1 MELTKAQQLSI
12 VLIIAARQA
21 VMNDKITKAMT
32 EKSTQAPPP
41 EREIRSWKISSER
54 DCGTWLLSRCT
65 EASAW
70 MRTIVGAHALS
81 PLTDRISG

>member
-1 MELTKAQQLSI
+1 M
-12 VLIIAARQA
+12 
-21 VMNDKITKAMT
+21 
-32 EKSTQAPPP
+32 STQAPPP